1 MRQALRV
8 LALLSLIAPALPAV
22 AQDYPNKPIRAIA
35 SQGPGGL
42 SDVFMRALA
51 DQLGPALG
59 TTVVVENRVGA
70 SGSLGARACAESAP
84 DGYTICILNAES
96 QVINPL
102 ILKNIPLDPKK
113 DLLPITRLFY
123 ITQVFGVIAPLNV
136 KSFPE
141 LIALAKAKP
150 KTLVYM
156 APSLSKVAFM
166 EHFNQTNGTDF
177 VRVPF
182 KGGGDAV
189 NSMLSATTPVAIFG
203 LGNIIQY
210 IRDGRIHGLAVDG
223 DQRSP
228 LAPDIPTFKELG
240 YTVHTFQASFG
251 IHAPAGMPKDI
262 VNKMNAAIVKIGSN
276 PEFQKR
282 HMIVRGL
289 TPVFD
294 SPEQFDK
301 QLDAD
306 RVAGK
311 EIVKGSGLYPD
322 LQIN

>member
-1 MRQALRV
+1 VPFTATSASDALGRIVGQRLSEVWGQQIVIDNRPGAGGLIGSDLTRQA
-8 LALLSLIAPALPAV
+8 
-22 AQDYPNKPIRAIA
+22 
-35 SQGPGGL
+35 
-42 SDVFMRALA
+42 
-51 DQLGPALG
+51 
-59 TTVVVENRVGA
+59 
-70 SGSLGARACAESAP
+70 AP
-84 DGYTICILNAES
+84 DGYTLAMIGQPHLSNALLREKKPYDPVKDFTS
-96 QVINPL
+96 VVFVGSNPNVI
-102 ILKNIPLDPKK
+102 
-113 DLLPITRLFY
+113 
-123 ITQVFGVIAPLNV
+123 VIGKGIEARTI
-136 KSFPE
+136 PE

-251 IHAPAGMPKDI
+251 IHAPAGTPKDI